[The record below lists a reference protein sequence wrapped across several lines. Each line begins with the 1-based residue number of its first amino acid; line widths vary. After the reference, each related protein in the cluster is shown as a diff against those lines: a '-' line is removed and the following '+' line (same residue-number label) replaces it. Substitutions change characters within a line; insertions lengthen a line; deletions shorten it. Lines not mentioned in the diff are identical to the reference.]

1 MKKLLTVGFTVLVA
15 ASLSFAQRGETANKV
30 RGGKGA
36 FNHSSTREHKGK
48 ASNKS
53 SVGDHNG
60 EASNKSSVGDHNG
73 EASNKSSV
81 GDHKGGKSGHKG
93 GKKGKKTGS
102 DTPKG
107 WDLKRNAGK

>member
-60 EASNKSSVGDHNG
+60 EASNKSSVGDH
-73 EASNKSSV
+73 
-81 GDHKGGKSGHKG
+81 KGGKSGHKG